1 MSTACPTN
9 QKPDTE
15 FALAMRLLRT
25 VLFAA
30 GASHFIGNGS
40 VIDLLRQR
48 GIRVTRIR

>member
-1 MSTACPTN
+1 LKQRPG
-9 QKPDTE
+9 
-15 FALAMRLLRT
+15 T

-30 GASHFIGNGS
+30 GAGHFIGQGS